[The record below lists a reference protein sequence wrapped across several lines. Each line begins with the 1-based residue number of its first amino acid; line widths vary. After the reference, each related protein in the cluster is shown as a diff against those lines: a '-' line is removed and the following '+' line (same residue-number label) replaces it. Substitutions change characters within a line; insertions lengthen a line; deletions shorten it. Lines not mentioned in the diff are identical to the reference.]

1 MRAAEK
7 IITRQPVSR
16 RFDRDGGSHGDEHR
30 RRTVLV
36 AAGRPAPAAL
46 LSSQAVRLLPALHGC
61 YAGASYRM
69 TGSRTRGWRA

>member
-1 MRAAEK
+1 M
-7 IITRQPVSR
+7 
-16 RFDRDGGSHGDEHR
+16 
-30 RRTVLV
+30 LV